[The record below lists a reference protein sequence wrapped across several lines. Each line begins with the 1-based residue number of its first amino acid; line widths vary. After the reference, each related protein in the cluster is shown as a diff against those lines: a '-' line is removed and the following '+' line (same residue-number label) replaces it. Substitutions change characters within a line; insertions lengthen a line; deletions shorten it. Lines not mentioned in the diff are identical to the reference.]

1 MADNAKT
8 FKVLLQPDEDG
19 RIVATCPELPG
30 CITDGAT
37 RDEAIENIRDVIEL
51 CLADLRELGQPI
63 PQSELIDIAV

>member
-1 MADNAKT
+1 MANDPRT

-37 RDEAIENIRDVIEL
+37 RDEAVANIRDVIQL
-51 CLADLRELGQPI
+51 CLDDLHELGQPV
-63 PQSELIDIAV
+63 PPSEMIDIAV